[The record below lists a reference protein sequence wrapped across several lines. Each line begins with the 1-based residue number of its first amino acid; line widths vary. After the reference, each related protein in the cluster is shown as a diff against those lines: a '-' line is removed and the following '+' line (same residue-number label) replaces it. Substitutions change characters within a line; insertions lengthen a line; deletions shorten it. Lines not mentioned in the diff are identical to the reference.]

1 MNVPLRKLLSAKL
14 HGLTIT
20 GADLEYE
27 GSLTLPIDLMEAAGI
42 APYECVQVWNVS
54 RGTRVETY
62 AIVAPAGSREVCAN
76 GAAAHHIQPGDRV
89 IVATFAY
96 LPAHALAEHC
106 PRLVFIDEDNR
117 IKHLGP
123 EVAGPQRRSNKRNE
137 SDRSGAMH

>member
-1 MNVPLRKLLSAKL
+1 MNAPLRKFLSAKL

-20 GADLEYE
+20 AADLEYE
-27 GSLTLPIDLMEAAGI
+27 GSLTLPADLMEAAGI

-62 AIVAPAGSREVCAN
+62 AIVAPAGSRDVCAN

-96 LPAHALAEHC
+96 LTAETLAEHC
-106 PRLVFIDEDNR
+106 PRLVFIDDDNR
-117 IKHLGP
+117 IKHTGP
-123 EVAGPQRRSNKRNE
+123 EVAGPQRRSHRRGDQGQAATN
-137 SDRSGAMH
+137 H